1 MKRDMTAKI
10 RRFRS
15 RDEFNDGEKLW
26 IECHGQSSMIS
37 GRDGL
42 VSSNGWTLDKCLAL
56 VANGALVEVAADK
69 ERSQASLADAPAS
82 DDWGSRFQARIVFR
96 QVDEGYL
103 DPGVHWQVEY
113 IEVFP
118 VGTAYLVSPREGVA
132 KLSFILVADAWRRH
146 GIAGKLIE
154 ACKQRW
160 PNLTYT
166 PPMSKE
172 GESLLRSRTDYFQA
186 AR

>member
-15 RDEFNDGEKLW
+15 RDGCKDGEKLSV
-26 IECHGQSSMIS
+26 ECHGKSSMIS

-42 VSSNGWTLDKCLAL
+42 VSSTGWTLDKCLGL
-56 VANGALVEVAADK
+56 VAEGALVEVP
-69 ERSQASLADAPAS
+69 ADADQADAALDGVPAS
-82 DDWGSRFQARIVFR
+82 DDWVSRFQSRIVFR
-96 QVDEGYL
+96 QLDDGYL

-118 VGTAYLVSPREGVA
+118 VGTAYLISPREGVA
-132 KLSFILVADAWRRH
+132 RLSFILVADAWRRR

-172 GESLLRSRTDYFQA
+172 GDALLRSRRIDFESVG
-186 AR
+186 